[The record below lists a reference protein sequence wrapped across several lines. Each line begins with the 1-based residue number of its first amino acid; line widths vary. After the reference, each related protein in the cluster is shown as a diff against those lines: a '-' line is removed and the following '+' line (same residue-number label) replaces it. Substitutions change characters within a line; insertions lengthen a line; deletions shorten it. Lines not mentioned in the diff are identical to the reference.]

1 MSYCPV
7 LDSNQYHSYPKGI
20 LTTWTTGTYGAKGG
34 TWTRTS
40 FTHQILSLARLPFR
54 HSRII
59 EALGQLTAHLLIA
72 GIFAFP
78 ISHFACRYFTGL
90 ASTGMRA
97 FF

>member
-1 MSYCPV
+1 MVRKAGLEPARV
-7 LDSNQYHSYPKGI
+7 L
-20 LTTWTTGTYGAKGG
+20 
-34 TWTRTS
+34 
-40 FTHQILSLARLPFR
+40 THQILILGRLPFR